1 MKVMLHDT
9 PNDPVRLAFPH
20 LFTKR
25 EPMAGSDGKAKFEA
39 TLILQPGGE
48 NARKVEEAIVAVC
61 KEKYGADWKD
71 HYAEFADDQKGLRK
85 GSLKRDKSDAIYDGF
100 EGNLYVVAKNENRPG
115 VFNRAAVPVVGG
127 DDGFPYGGCYVNA
140 EVDVWALKKTGV
152 KKRIVN
158 DLLGVQF
165 SRDGDS
171 FGAGSAPSKA
181 SSFANLSAADDGEKP
196 KASSLLE

>member
-1 MKVMLHDT
+1 MKIMLIDT
-9 PNDPVRLAFPH
+9 PNDPVRLGFPH
-20 LFTKR
+20 LTEKR

-39 TLILQPGGE
+39 TLIVVPGGE
-48 NARKVEEAIVAVC
+48 NARKIEEAIVAVA

-85 GSLKRDKSDAIYDGF
+85 GNLKRDKSDNIYDGF

-115 VFNRAAVPVVGG
+115 VFSRSATPVVGG
-127 DDGFPYGGCYVNA
+127 DEGFPYGGCYVNA
-140 EVDVWALKKTGV
+140 EIDIWALKKQGV

-158 DLLGVQF
+158 DLLGIQF

-181 SSFANLSAADDGEKP
+181 SSFANLSAADDEQP
-196 KASSLLE
+196 NTSSLLG

>member
-1 MKVMLHDT
+1 MKIMLLDT
-9 PNDPVRLAFPH
+9 PADPLRLAFPH
-20 LFTKR
+20 LVDKR

-39 TLILQPGGE
+39 TLIITPGGD

-61 KEKYGADWKD
+61 KEKYGAEWKD

-85 GSLKRDKSDAIYDGF
+85 GNLKRDKSDNIYDGF

-115 VFNRAAVPVVGG
+115 VFSRSATPVVGG
-127 DDGFPYGGCYVNA
+127 DEGFPYGGCYVNA
-140 EVDVWALKKTGV
+140 EVDFWALKKQGV
-152 KKRIVN
+152 KKRVVV

-181 SSFANLSAADDGEKP
+181 TAFANLSAADDSAP
-196 KASSLLE
+196 KSGGLLD